1 MVEHTFPPGLT
12 LSGFDGLFRRAF
24 GGSFVIAVVVSR
36 ADYASE
42 HIGEFLLSET
52 EWNVHEDESRPDAE
66 GGGTYYRTD
75 GFELREFDALHLD
88 IEDAAE
94 PFSDPEMLVFA
105 SRHSGD
111 TGPLLTGHFTGN
123 FGPAEFGGTD
133 RTVAEACPNAH
144 ARLLEAFDEHA
155 PEGYD
160 VGMECTHHGPSEVG
174 VPSMFVELGSDD
186 EQWGDP
192 DAARA
197 VARAILDL
205 RGVAPHRERQLVGF
219 GGGHYAPRFERILRE
234 TDWAV
239 GHIASDWNLETLGL
253 PEAHPETIRQVF
265 ERSGAEYAV
274 CEGKTDD
281 IAEVVADLGYRVVSE
296 TWVREVSGVPLALVE
311 ELESELSSVES
322 GLRFG
327 EKAREMPATEPFE
340 IVSLPGKL
348 LDAVTGIDRDA
359 VSELVAART
368 VAFETDEGGTQV
380 AGRAAVLDTAD
391 FEAVIDGLVE
401 LLDGK
406 YDDVS
411 RNGDEIVVRDVGFD
425 PEKARKLGVPEGP
438 AFGKLSSG
446 VAVEVN
452 GTTIPPGEVQ
462 TERTRVFPVR

>member
-1 MVEHTFPPGLT
+1 M
-12 LSGFDGLFRRAF
+12 
-24 GGSFVIAVVVSR
+24 IAVVVSR

-52 EWNVHEDESRPDAE
+52 EWSTHEDESRPDAE

-88 IEDAAE
+88 IEDTAE
-94 PFSDPEMLVFA
+94 PFSDPDMLVFA

-123 FGPAEFGGTD
+123 FGPAEYGGTD
-133 RTVAEACPNAH
+133 RTLARACPNAH

-155 PEGYD
+155 PDDYE

-192 DAARA
+192 DAAHA

-205 RGVAPHRERQLVGF
+205 RGVSPHRDRQLVGF
-219 GGGHYAPRFERILRE
+219 GGGHYVPRFERIIRE

-253 PEAHPETIRQVF
+253 PEAHPETIRGAF
-265 ERSGAEYAV
+265 ERSSAEYAV
-274 CEGKTDD
+274 CEGDTDELAD
-281 IAEVVADLGYRVVSE
+281 VIDDLGYRVVSE
-296 TWVREVSGVPLALVE
+296 TWVREVSGVPLALAA

-327 EKAREMPATEPFE
+327 ERADEADGAEAVE
-340 IVSLPGKL
+340 IVSLPEKL
-348 LDAVTGIDRDA
+348 LDAVTGTDRDA
-359 VSELVAART
+359 VAELVAAQA
-368 VAFETDEGGTQV
+368 VAFETDEGGTRV
-380 AGRAAVLDTAD
+380 AGRAAVLDSAD
-391 FEAVIDGLVE
+391 FEAIIDGLTQ
-401 LLDGK
+401 LLERK

-411 RNGDEIVVRDVGFD
+411 RDEGRNRR
-425 PEKARKLGVPEGP
+425 A
-438 AFGKLSSG
+438 
-446 VAVEVN
+446 
-452 GTTIPPGEVQ
+452 
-462 TERTRVFPVR
+462 

>member
-1 MVEHTFPPGLT
+1 M
-12 LSGFDGLFRRAF
+12 
-24 GGSFVIAVVVSR
+24 IAVVISR

-42 HIGEFLLSET
+42 HIGEFLLSEA
-52 EWNVHEDESRPDAE
+52 EWSVHEDESRPDAD
-66 GGGTYYRTD
+66 GGGQYYRTD

-88 IEDAAE
+88 IENVAAA
-94 PFSDPEMLVFA
+94 FDDPAMLLFA

-111 TGPLLTGHFTGN
+111 TGQLLTGHFTGN
-123 FGPAEFGGTD
+123 FGPAEFGGED
-133 RTVAEACPNAH
+133 RTLARTCPNAH

-155 PEGYD
+155 PEEYE

-205 RGVAPHRERQLVGF
+205 RDVSPHRDRQLVGF
-219 GGGHYAPRFERILRE
+219 GGGHYVPRFERIIRE

-253 PEAHPETIRQVF
+253 PEAHPETIRQAF

-274 CEGKTDD
+274 CEGNTDGLVD
-281 IAEVVADLGYRVVSE
+281 VIDDLGYRVVSE
-296 TWVREVSGVPLALVE
+296 TWVREVSGVPLALAE
-311 ELESELSSVES
+311 KLESKLASVES

-327 EKAREMPATEPFE
+327 ARASEADGVEALE
-340 IVSLPGKL
+340 IVSLPEKL
-348 LDAVTGIDRDA
+348 LDAVTGTDRET
-359 VSELVAART
+359 VSDLVAAQT
-368 VAFETDEGGTQV
+368 VAFETDEGGTRV
-380 AGRAAVLDTAD
+380 AGRAAVLDSAD
-391 FEAVIDGLVE
+391 FEVIIDGLVE
-401 LLDGK
+401 LLEGK
-406 YDDVS
+406 YDDV
-411 RNGDEIVVRDVGFD
+411 RRDGDEIVVCEMGFD

-452 GTTIPPGEVQ
+452 GTTIPPNEVQ
-462 TERTRVFPVR
+462 TEHTHIFPLR